1 MSRCQPVLLMTRPEP
16 DSRAFAG
23 TLRGCFDLVISPLF
37 DVQVAESLPP
47 IAADCGV
54 IFTSINGV
62 RAWQALGGQVHHP
75 CFAVGE
81 ATGRAARAIG
91 FDPICAQGTAADM
104 IPMIIRAAPTVP
116 LVHARGRHARGGV
129 ADALVAAGIDTQ
141 AVVLYDQKAM
151 SLNKDAISVLCGN
164 RAVIAPLFSPRTA
177 ALFQAQAVI
186 TTPVAVVAMSDAVA
200 ESLEQIA
207 VQRVDIAAHPSADS
221 MRRTV
226 QRLLDADRWVEGRE
240 DAQ

>member
-1 MSRCQPVLLMTRPEP
+1 M
-16 DSRAFAG
+16 
-23 TLRGCFDLVISPLF
+23 RG
-37 DVQVAESLPP
+37 
-47 IAADCGV
+47 
-54 IFTSINGV
+54 
-62 RAWQALGGQVHHP
+62 
-75 CFAVGE
+75 
-81 ATGRAARAIG
+81 
-91 FDPICAQGTAADM
+91 ADM
-104 IPMIIRAAPTVP
+104 
-116 LVHARGRHARGGV
+116 HGGGV

-164 RAVIAPLFSPRTA
+164 QPVIAPLFSPRSAT
-177 ALFQAQAVI
+177 LFQAQAI
-186 TTPVAVVAMSDAVA
+186 IAAPVAVVAMSDAVA